1 MAIFQSKDILLAGL
15 KGEKGHGF
23 YRVTGSLTTSST
35 TVARNLILPNTGK
48 LLVSDSL
55 VDSNGLVF
63 AVTEEASEKATDV
76 KIAYRASI
84 RGSAGAD
91 GADGATPIIGEN
103 GNWWINGEDTGK
115 PSRGATGAA
124 GANGTDGEQGE
135 KGEQGDSALMAS
147 RAIELTNTPIV
158 NTSIIIGADTS
169 GTDTLLFNRTP
180 KNGDNTYLIGLYQS
194 TSYLLGV
201 TCTAHDSAGTTM
213 LINSI
218 VDISSNSSGGGGG
231 TGGSVF
237 YLDIS
242 AESSV
247 TALQARNAV
256 NAYNANSVVLCRFA
270 GMLTA
275 TLVSVVGSAGSMTG
289 NTVLTF
295 LTDPG
300 GTIIKLTIDLPDTVS
315 DSEEITVQQEEF
327 GGGGEKKRLVFQDDS
342 GIRETFTGNS
352 SHAYWCDIPTSEPV
366 TGKWIEI
373 WWSGS
378 DVTLRRD
385 IVHADG
391 VNGVELYSR
400 TVLDGISDFIQ
411 TDFVIENS
419 YMSGNYKLRFSAGK
433 LQKSIQNGALV
444 TETAYNDVSMAVY
457 RVYILEE

>member
-103 GNWWINGEDTGK
+103 GNWWISGEDTGK

-231 TGGSVF
+231 TGGSIF

-242 AESSV
+242 TESSV

-256 NAYNANSVVLCRFA
+256 NAYNSNSVVLCRFA

-275 TLVSVVGSAGSMTG
+275 TLVSVVGSAASMTG

-295 LTDPG
+295 LADLG

-327 GGGGEKKRLVFQDDS
+327 GGGGEKKRLVFQNDEGLGQS
-342 GIRETFTGNS
+342 FPSTGGS
-352 SHAYWCDIPTSEPV
+352 MRFSVSESIYN
-366 TGKWIEI
+366 KWIEI
-373 WWSGS
+373 WWSNEDGTRKRTQMYFAN
-378 DVTLRRD
+378 VTPEQTIERSTEVTIDGTVRYFKYYLRK
-385 IVHADG
+385 VT
-391 VNGVELYSR
+391 N
-400 TVLDGISDFIQ
+400 
-411 TDFVIENS
+411 
-419 YMSGNYKLRFSAGK
+419 
-433 LQKSIQNGALV
+433 LQGTYLVFGA
-444 TETAYNDVSMAVY
+444 EDVSEYSTIDMKIY
-457 RVYILEE
+457 RIYIFEE

>member
-63 AVTEEASEKATDV
+63 AVTEEASEEATEV

-84 RGSAGAD
+84 RGATGAAGAD
-91 GADGATPIIGEN
+91 GQDGTDGATPVIGEN

-124 GANGTDGEQGE
+124 GADGQDGEQGV

-169 GTDTLLFNRTP
+169 GTDTLLFNRIP

-231 TGGSVF
+231 TGGSIF

-275 TLVSVVGSAGSMTG
+275 TLVSVVGSAASMTG

-295 LTDPG
+295 LADLG

-327 GGGGEKKRLVFQDDS
+327 GGGGEKKTLVFQNDEGLGQS
-342 GIRETFTGNS
+342 FPSTGGAMQFSVSKSIYN
-352 SHAYWCDIPTSEPV
+352 
-366 TGKWIEI
+366 KWIEI
-373 WWSGS
+373 WWSNEDGTRKRTQMYFANANPDQIIERS
-378 DVTLRRD
+378 TEVTHGGTVRYFSYYLRK
-385 IVHADG
+385 VTNLQGTYLVFG
-391 VNGVELYSR
+391 VKDTSEYS
-400 TVLDGISDFIQ
+400 TINMKI
-411 TDFVIENS
+411 
-419 YMSGNYKLRFSAGK
+419 
-433 LQKSIQNGALV
+433 
-444 TETAYNDVSMAVY
+444 Y
-457 RVYILEE
+457 RIYILEE